1 MTSSA
6 RSTRAATPAAPRS
19 QHPLARYTAP
29 RSAPAAARTPPDPAA
44 EPVPETGLETGRA
57 GALFLLHLFERPDLA
72 PALPEAARAAPW
84 TAAACLAAALH
95 PDPSP
100 PGAPDPL
107 AALMEALDGP
117 SGPAPGGGARDPA
130 EAGRFRAALDR
141 ALSPILPDLRARLA
155 AAMGVA
161 PETAGPRLVA
171 RRGRVFVTAM
181 HVDLTLPLAD
191 ADAADLRRAA
201 AGDSPGTV
209 GAAAE
214 AARSFRDAA
223 LRLAESVGAA
233 YRAEAA
239 ALDGVAP
246 PPYYA

>member
-1 MTSSA
+1 MTAVGTFGTYLVPNNETTSFWREGKFTIDTQVLWSYAHTHGGSTEELLFYVGADATTLRMNETMIGSSLKSYDRTQVEHA
-6 RSTRAATPAAPRS
+6 KAIIARAADDAGAELVCHLRRDSRALELEPAA
-19 QHPLARYTAP
+19 
-29 RSAPAAARTPPDPAA
+29 
-44 EPVPETGLETGRA
+44 
-57 GALFLLHLFERPDLA
+57 
-72 PALPEAARAAPW
+72 AARAAAAIDGGAAVEAAV
-84 TAAACLAAALH
+84 AAAAAPPALA
-95 PDPSP
+95 
-100 PGAPDPL
+100 
-107 AALMEALDGP
+107 
-117 SGPAPGGGARDPA
+117 
-130 EAGRFRAALDR
+130 RAWR
-141 ALSPILPDLRARLA
+141 RLA
-155 AAMGVA
+155 AI
-161 PETAGPRLVA
+161 
-171 RRGRVFVTAM
+171 
-181 HVDLTLPLAD
+181 AD